1 MIFTCLALAPDD
13 FRVKTECTSI
23 GVPVACP
30 QDVCDDSGGCEV
42 DFVPLEPVSEGEEEE
57 EERGKEGVEKED
69 EKFEDMFE
77 ARLVIH
83 EALHLPMMTDKTQ

>member
-1 MIFTCLALAPDD
+1 MHVNWLL
-13 FRVKTECTSI
+13 S
-23 GVPVACP
+23 VACP

-42 DFVPLEPVSEGEEEE
+42 DFVPLKPVSEGEEEEE

>member
-1 MIFTCLALAPDD
+1 M
-13 FRVKTECTSI
+13 
-23 GVPVACP
+23 
-30 QDVCDDSGGCEV
+30 CDDSGGCEV
-42 DFVPLEPVSEGEEEE
+42 DFVPLKPVSEGEEEE
-57 EERGKEGVEKED
+57 EEEERGKGVEKED